1 MELFFDCLAGERPL
15 PDLEQ
20 LTAAPQGMRQE
31 LLRLIRREM
40 DKASRGERCGIACLL
55 NALTDVELID
65 ALTEASRAGVPVDR
79 TVRGACC
86 LTAGVPGE
94 TDRITVRS
102 VVGRFLEHGRAF
114 AFGGEGEEEVFFSSA
129 DWMKRSL
136 NRRMELLV
144 PVKDEDCRRKLL
156 GCMKARRTPGIRA
169 WLSCMDEY
177 TAARWPEGETLHD
190 VQQRLM
196 ERASSGWTEA

>member
-1 MELFFDCLAGERPL
+1 M
-15 PDLEQ
+15 
-20 LTAAPQGMRQE
+20 
-31 LLRLIRREM
+31 
-40 DKASRGERCGIACLL
+40 
-55 NALTDVELID
+55 ELID
-65 ALTEASRAGVPVDR
+65 ALTEAARSGVPVDL

-86 LTAGVPGE
+86 LTAGIPGE

-136 NRRMELLV
+136 NKRMELLV
-144 PVKDEDCRRKLL
+144 PVREEGCRKKLL
-156 GCMKARRTPGIRA
+156 QCMKARRAPGIRA

-177 TAARWPEGETLHD
+177 TAARCPEGEQLKD
-190 VQQRLM
+190 VQQLLM
-196 ERASSGWTEA
+196 EQAASGWTEA